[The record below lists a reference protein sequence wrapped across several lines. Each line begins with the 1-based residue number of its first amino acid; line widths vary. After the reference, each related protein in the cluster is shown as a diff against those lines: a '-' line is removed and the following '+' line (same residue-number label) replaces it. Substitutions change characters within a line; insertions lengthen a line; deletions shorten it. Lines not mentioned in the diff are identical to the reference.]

1 MLNMIVNCVVG
12 GLFAASIIFVL
23 VIKKKA
29 DTEFCEYVDVLDE
42 KQFKMKNYLPIGLY
56 INEHINILSIL
67 PKAAYEPIYRYG
79 NSVKMKLNE
88 LYGKKYL
95 DYYNDIHNG
104 SKCLMGLLGIIIMLA
119 FAGVN
124 CINNEHISAIVCT
137 LLSPIIGIVL
147 ALFCDKDLDGKI
159 EDRRDAI
166 MIEFPEFI
174 NKLTLL
180 VNAGMTIPKAWEKI
194 VTENKKNTPLYSE
207 LDESLAEIRAG
218 KPEATA
224 YEDFAR
230 RCKVKEIIKFVSVI
244 ILNLKKGG
252 AEVVPALRAQSDECW
267 EMRKATARRL
277 GEKASSKLMLPMAIM
292 LVGIILIVALPAVL
306 ALSGV

>member
-1 MLNMIVNCVVG
+1 MM
-12 GLFAASIIFVL
+12 
-23 VIKKKA
+23 
-29 DTEFCEYVDVLDE
+29 
-42 KQFKMKNYLPIGLY
+42 
-56 INEHINILSIL
+56 
-67 PKAAYEPIYRYG
+67 PKAAYEPMYRYSK
-79 NSVKMKLNE
+79 SVKMKVSE
-88 LYGKKYL
+88 LYGKKYI
-95 DYYNDIHNG
+95 DYYSEIHNG
-104 SKCLMGLLGIIIMLA
+104 SKWLLAVLGFIAMLA
-119 FAGVN
+119 FAGIN
-124 CINNEHISAIVCT
+124 CFNDEHISSIVCVV
-137 LLSPIIGIVL
+137 LSPIVAIAL
-147 ALFCDKDLDGKI
+147 ALLWDKNLDGKI

-194 VTENKKNTPLYSE
+194 VTDNKKNTSLYNE
-207 LDESLAEIRAG
+207 LDVSLAEIRAG
-218 KPEATA
+218 KSEAVA
-224 YEDFAR
+224 YEEFAR

-252 AEVVPALRAQSDECW
+252 SEVVPAMRAQSDECW

-306 ALSGV
+306 ALTGI